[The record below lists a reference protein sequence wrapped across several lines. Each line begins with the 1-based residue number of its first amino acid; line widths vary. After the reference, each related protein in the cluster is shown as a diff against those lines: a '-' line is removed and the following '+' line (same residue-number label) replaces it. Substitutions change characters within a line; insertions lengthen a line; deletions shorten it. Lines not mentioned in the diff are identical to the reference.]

1 MATIQYTTYRF
12 HKPPLIEE
20 NEYNSIRL
28 NLQRNPSYNPFPFES
43 FWEKFKIPI
52 LLYIIGLPLAGLLA
66 SFEVGFFEVI
76 AGIYAFF
83 LFGALFSFIPEWISY
98 LKFLTMRKFYY
109 SRLLKKLRKSE
120 DYFHFRDLML

>member
-12 HKPPLIEE
+12 HKPTLIDE

-28 NLQRNPSYNPFPFES
+28 NLQSNPSYNPFPFES

-52 LLYIIGLPLAGLLA
+52 LLYIIGLPLASLLA
-66 SFEVGFFEVI
+66 SFEIGFFEVI

-109 SRLLKKLRKSE
+109 SRLL
-120 DYFHFRDLML
+120 